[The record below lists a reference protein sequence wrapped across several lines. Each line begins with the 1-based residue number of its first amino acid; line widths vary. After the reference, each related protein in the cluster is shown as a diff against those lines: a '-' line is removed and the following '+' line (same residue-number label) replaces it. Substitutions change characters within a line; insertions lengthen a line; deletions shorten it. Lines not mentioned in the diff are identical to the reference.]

1 MTSIGD
7 NGGSCVRTYEPEH
20 LEPSTM
26 TSVVLTYAI
35 SSQLRD
41 ALLFYL
47 PSSTTVCYFNV
58 FTFQEVLKNI

>member
-7 NGGSCVRTYEPEH
+7 TGGSCVRTYDPDN

-26 TSVVLTYAI
+26 TSIVLTYAI

-41 ALLFYL
+41 ALLFYM
-47 PSSTTVCYFNV
+47 PSTTTVQ
-58 FTFQEVLKNI
+58 TFVTILL